1 MLSGPARLGAFGLPP
16 GSFGL
21 GLAAVGRPGYITVG
35 RSADLGPDRSV
46 ERLERRCHELL
57 DAAWAAG
64 VRYIDVARSYGL
76 AEQFLASW
84 LDRRDLPDGTLI
96 VGSKWGYRYTADWQI
111 GVAVHEVKDHS
122 LATLRRQL
130 VESRRLLGD
139 RLSLYQVHSA
149 TLESGVLDDRAVL
162 AELVALG
169 EGGLRVGLTVS
180 GPRQAEV
187 LRRALAVEI
196 DGRQPFTTV
205 QATWNVLEPSVG
217 AALAE
222 AHAAGWGVIV
232 KEALANGRLA
242 QPGPGHAR
250 GCSPGHRAPS
260 RHHGRCRAKR
270 RSHGALGARAG

>member
-1 MLSGPARLGAFGLPP
+1 M
-16 GSFGL
+16 
-21 GLAAVGRPGYITVG
+21 
-35 RSADLGPDRSV
+35 
-46 ERLERRCHELL
+46 
-57 DAAWAAG
+57 
-64 VRYIDVARSYGL
+64 RYIDVARSYGL

-84 LDRRDLPDGTLI
+84 LDRCGLPDGTLI
-96 VGSKWGYRYTADWQI
+96 VGSKWGYTYTADWRI

-130 VESRRLLGD
+130 AESRRLLGD

-149 TLESGVLDDRAVL
+149 TLDSGVLADRAVL

-187 LRRALAVEI
+187 LRRALALEI
-196 DGRQPFTTV
+196 DGQQPFTTV

-232 KEALANGRLA
+232 KEALANGRLV
-242 QPGPGHAR
+242 QPGPGHAQVVLQAIAHRR
-250 GCSPGHRAPS
+250 GATVDAVALAAVRAQPWADVVLS
-260 RHHGRCRAKR
+260 GAVTIAQLVSNLAAASVELQPDDLAALSGLAETAERYWAER
-270 RSHGALGARAG
+270 GALAWN